1 MGTDMRATDI
11 TIANRLGGFRF
22 TRGTYFF
29 AGGVVAE
36 SGYEIVRARLERPLP
51 LAEGLEGIRHYL
63 TTLGRPMQ
71 ALCGVE
77 LRAPRPYPTRAAFAT
92 FNAEYVDR
100 LRSLNLIV
108 DGLVPLT
115 RANLAIDDGSVKEQC
130 VYAFV
135 YTVSSSAKRPTFA
148 TSAQA
153 DLKHL
158 SEGAVEHVAGGD
170 TSPRGLTEKVRYVVH
185 RIDQQL
191 ADLGVSWA
199 QATQIGAYAVHPIG
213 QQIAEVILPMVGP
226 AARQGV
232 TWHFV
237 LPPVVGLDF
246 ELDVRGLRQDLVVDS
261 LITN

>member
-1 MGTDMRATDI
+1 MGRDVRAQDI
-11 TIANRLGGFRF
+11 TFANHLGGCRF

-36 SGYEIVRARLERPLP
+36 SGYEIARARFERPLP
-51 LAEGLEGIRHYL
+51 LAEGFEGIRRHL

-71 ALCGVE
+71 ALCGIE
-77 LRAPRPYPTRAAFAT
+77 LRAPRPYPTREAFAS
-92 FNAEYVDR
+92 FNALYVDHLRR
-100 LRSLNLIV
+100 LDLIV

-115 RANLAIDDGSVKEQC
+115 RANLATDDGSVKEQC

-135 YTVSSSAKRPTFA
+135 YTVSSSARRPTFA

-158 SEGAVEHVAGGD
+158 SGGAVEHVAGGD
-170 TSPRGLTEKVRYVVH
+170 TSPRGLTEKVTYVMQ
-185 RIDQQL
+185 RIDRQL
-191 ADLGVSWA
+191 VDLGVSWSL
-199 QATQIGAYAVHPIG
+199 ATQIGAYAVHPIG
-213 QQIAEVILPMVGP
+213 QQIADVILPVVGP

-246 ELDVRGLRQDLVVDS
+246 ELDVRGLKQDLVIDS
-261 LITN
+261 